1 MCSLF
6 SPSSL
11 SSFPL
16 HPSLSSLP
24 PYSLPPCPPCPPT
37 LASLPTNPQGL
48 LELCWNWGTEH
59 DPSFQGYLSGNEDPK
74 GFGHIAISVDDVV
87 AACNRFTDLGVK
99 FKKRPEE
106 GSMRNIAFILDPD
119 GILLFY
125 SFFLVWLCCFE
136 FVSLSILV
144 ECASE
149 YTSLSILLEFWSLL
163 P

>member
-1 MCSLF
+1 MKCVYSVHVLSLLSVF
-6 SPSSL
+6 IIFLPSTSL
-11 SSFPL
+11 PHL
-16 HPSLSSLP
+16 PSLPIHFPPAHLP
-24 PYSLPPCPPCPPT
+24 PP
-37 LASLPTNPQGL
+37 ALPTNPQGL

-125 SFFLVWLCCFE
+125 SFLFVFLT
-136 FVSLSILV
+136 LV
-144 ECASE
+144 ELFWIYFAEYPEYAS
-149 YTSLSILLEFWSLL
+149 
-163 P
+163 